1 MTMEGL
7 AMVRGRSFTTL
18 VAGAAITAGLAVAT
32 PAAVAATTAGGT
44 AATAPGAP
52 GAPSYF
58 DLARKDCVGTAAAQG
73 SKVWYT
79 VAGGVLSDVYEPTID
94 NTDVSTL
101 QYIVTDGS
109 TFTDLQARDMTY
121 TVIADPTGMACTVTS
136 TDAKHGFR
144 LITTYIT
151 DPASDTVLMHTRLQ
165 AMPGSGTNLAGLHLY
180 ARLDAHVNGNGG
192 GGSANA
198 GANSGVVDTSA
209 GPPVPVIFSTN
220 TVTNAVNRDYAVPT
234 YMALAGAPAQAASVG
249 YAGTASDGLT
259 QLDAAHTLT
268 PYASA
273 PDGHIV
279 ATEDVT
285 PGHGNSVNLALGFG
299 RTQAQSVNSAEG
311 SLSHP
316 FAQIAASYLHG
327 WVAYDAGL
335 RPPAARFPGLS
346 LGQAASLVSHYYLS
360 ANVLKASEDKTYPG
374 AIVAGLASP
383 WGQSVPAGVTANG
396 EPSYF
401 GSYREVFARDLYEA
415 FTGLLADGDVATA
428 RAATLFLFDRQQLPS
443 GAMPR
448 NSLLN
453 GKAAPDTGGTQLDEA
468 AYPILMAYL
477 AGLGGD
483 SALWKDH
490 IRAAADFLVANGPSD
505 GVERWEE
512 QTGYSPSTIAAEI
525 AGLTAASAIAASHG
539 DTERAN
545 LYQATADDFQR
556 QIKSWTVTTSGPYAS
571 RYFIRLSKTGDPNA
585 AISYSLGNGGPTL
598 DQRAVVDGGF
608 QELVR
613 LGELPVT
620 DPDVQASLAV
630 LDKQIS
636 VSTPSGTG
644 YYRYGNDAAK
654 GSADGYGDCYQPSQ
668 TSCTTSG
675 APWPPTD
682 TGTGHL
688 WPNLSGERAESDL
701 AAGSA
706 SGAES
711 LLQAM
716 IKFSSGV
723 GLVPEQAWEDPD
735 LAASP
740 YGSDPAT
747 ASIGFTDGQAAGSAS
762 PLTWAQAQ
770 ELRLIASL
778 GTGRNVDTPA
788 ITTAR
793 YITSGPPGSLPVTI
807 TAPAQGSTL
816 ATAST
821 TVTGTTS
828 PGSAVTVE
836 SADTTTGAPASVTST
851 TAASDGSFSATV
863 PVSFGS
869 NAITVSAT
877 APGGRSTGYGQVT
890 VTNEGGGSTVLDVT
904 DPAGDDNGP
913 GTYQYPTD
921 PSFHAGAFDLTRFQV
936 LSDGTFAYL
945 RATLANLDP
954 TFGATDGA
962 QLLDVYV
969 HVPGASATSTQA
981 AFASRNYTIAP
992 AGAWSQRVEVQG
1004 FAPPV
1009 WVDATGNSVGTAS
1022 ALAEQTDRTI
1032 TIALPEAQFGTPG
1045 SGWGFSVVL
1054 TGQDGFSSDQARAF
1068 TATPG
1073 AFTFGVC
1080 APGGTAPV
1088 CSADPTTV
1096 PKAVDVITPP
1106 GVSQASE
1113 LDPTLGPVVIQ
1124 AVTVP

>member
-1 MTMEGL
+1 ML
-7 AMVRGRSFTTL
+7 RARGFITL
-18 VAGAAITAGLAVAT
+18 VAGAALVAGLAVAT
-32 PAAVAATTAGGT
+32 PAATAAPA
-44 AATAPGAP
+44 ARAADATAPGAP

-58 DLARKDCVGTAAAQG
+58 NLARKDCVGTAAAQG

-79 VAGGVLSDVYEPTID
+79 VADGVLSDVYEPTID
-94 NTDVSTL
+94 NTNVSTL

-109 TFTDLQARDMTY
+109 TFSDLQARDMTY
-121 TVIADPTGMACTVTS
+121 TVTADSTGMACTVTS
-136 TDAKHGFR
+136 IDTKHGFR

-151 DPASDTVLMHTRLQ
+151 DPARDTVLMQTSLKNL
-165 AMPGSGTNLAGLHLY
+165 PGSGTNTSRLRLY

-192 GGSANA
+192 GGSENA
-198 GANSGVVDTSA
+198 GANSGVVDTSTGA
-209 GPPVPVIFSTN
+209 SVPVIFSTN

-234 YMALAGAPAQAASVG
+234 FMALAASTPVRTASVG
-249 YAGTASDGLT
+249 YEGTASDGLN
-259 QLDAAHTLT
+259 QLDATHSLT
-268 PYASA
+268 SYTSA

-285 PGHGNSVNLALGFG
+285 PANGNSVTLALGFG
-299 RTQAQSVNSAEG
+299 RTQAQSLSVAQG
-311 SLSHP
+311 SLSNP
-316 FAQIAASYLHG
+316 FGQTSARYRTG
-327 WVAYDAGL
+327 WMRYDAGL
-335 RPPAARFPGLS
+335 KPPPTNLPGLTPS
-346 LGQAASLVSHYYLS
+346 QVASHYYLS
-360 ANVLKASEDKTYPG
+360 ANVLKASEDKTFPG
-374 AIVAGLASP
+374 AIVASLASP
-383 WGQSVPAGVTANG
+383 WGQSVPAGVLANG
-396 EPSYF
+396 QPSYF
-401 GSYREVFARDLYEA
+401 GSYREVFSRDLYEA
-415 FTGLLADGDVATA
+415 FTGLLADGDLATA

-453 GKAAPDTGGTQLDEA
+453 GKPAPDTGGTQLDEA

-483 SALWKDH
+483 SALYKGH
-490 IRAAADFLVANGPSD
+490 ILPAADFLVANGPSD

-539 DTERAN
+539 DTERAH
-545 LYQATADDFQR
+545 LYQATADEFQR
-556 QIKSWTVTTSGPYAS
+556 QIKSWTVTTSGPYAP

-585 AISYSLGNGGPTL
+585 AISYNLGNGGPTL

-620 DPDVQASLAV
+620 DSDVKASLAV
-630 LDKQIS
+630 LDQQIS

-644 YYRYGNDAAK
+644 YYRYGNDAKK

-668 TSCTTSG
+668 SSCSVSG

-706 SGAES
+706 SGARS

-716 IKFSSGV
+716 INFSSGV
-723 GLVPEQAWEDPD
+723 GLVPEQAWENAD

-740 YGSDPAT
+740 FGSDPAT
-747 ASIGFTDGQAAGSAS
+747 ASIGFTNGKAAGSAS

-778 GTGRNVDTPA
+778 GIGRNVDTPA

-793 YITSGPPGSLPVTI
+793 YVTHGPPGSLPVTI
-807 TAPAQGSTL
+807 TAPAQGSGLTGS
-816 ATAST
+816 ST
-821 TVTGTTS
+821 KVTGTTT
-828 PGSAVTVE
+828 PGAAVTV
-836 SADTTTGAPASVTST
+836 AAANTTTGAPASVTST
-851 TAASDGSFSATV
+851 TAAADGSFSVTV

-869 NAITVSAT
+869 NAITVTAT
-877 APGGRSTGYGQVT
+877 ASGGRSTGYAQVT
-890 VTNEGGGSTVLDVT
+890 VSNEGGGSSVLDVT
-904 DPAGDDNGP
+904 DPTGDDNGP

-921 PSFHAGAFDLTRFQV
+921 SSFVAGSFDLTRFQV
-936 LSDGTFAYL
+936 QSDGTFAYL
-945 RATLANLDP
+945 RVTLRTLVP
-954 TFGATDGA
+954 TFGVLDGA

-981 AFASRNYTIAP
+981 AFASRNYAIAS
-992 AGAWSQRVEVQG
+992 AGAWSQRVEAQG
-1004 FAPPV
+1004 FASPV
-1009 WVDATGNSVGTAS
+1009 WVDAAGNSVGTAS
-1022 ALAEQTDRTI
+1022 VLAVQADKTI
-1032 TIALPEAQFGTPG
+1032 TIALPEAQFGTPA

-1054 TGQDGFSSDQARAF
+1054 TGQDGFGTDQARNF

-1073 AFTFGVC
+1073 GFTFGVC
-1080 APGGTAPV
+1080 ASGGTAPV
-1088 CSADPTTV
+1088 CAVNPDTV
-1096 PKAVDVITPP
+1096 PKAMDVITPA
-1106 GVSQASE
+1106 GVDQATE
-1113 LDPTLGPVVIQ
+1113 LDPTKGPVAIQ
-1124 AVTVP
+1124 PVLVP

>member
-1 MTMEGL
+1 M
-7 AMVRGRSFTTL
+7 
-18 VAGAAITAGLAVAT
+18 AGLAVAT
-32 PAAVAATTAGGT
+32 PAATAAATAAT

-94 NTDVSTL
+94 NTNVSTL
-101 QYIVTDGS
+101 QYIVTDGA

-121 TVIADPTGMACTVTS
+121 TVTADPTGMACTVTS
-136 TDAKHGFR
+136 TDAKHGFQ

-151 DPASDTVLMHTRLQ
+151 DTASDTVLMHTRLQ
-165 AMPGSGTNLAGLHLY
+165 DTPGSSTSLAGLHLY

-192 GGSANA
+192 GGSENA

-209 GPPVPVIFSTN
+209 GAPVAVVSSTN

-234 YMALAGAPAQAASVG
+234 YMALAGTPTHAASVG

-259 QLDAAHTLT
+259 QLDAAHALT

-285 PGHGNSVNLALGFG
+285 PGPGHEVTLALGFG
-299 RTQAQSVNSAEG
+299 RSQAQSVSVAEG

-316 FAQIAASYLHG
+316 FALTAAKYLLG
-327 WVAYDAGL
+327 WAVYDAGL
-335 RPPAARFPGLS
+335 RRPAASFAGLTPAR
-346 LGQAASLVSHYYLS
+346 AASLDRYYYLS

-374 AIVAGLASP
+374 AIVASLASP
-383 WGQSVPAGVTANG
+383 WGQSVSAGVTSGG

-415 FTGLLADGDVATA
+415 FTGLMADGDIATA
-428 RAATLFLFDRQQLPS
+428 RAATLFLFDRQQLPD

-483 SALWKDH
+483 ATLWQDH
-490 IRAAADFLVANGPSD
+490 IRPAADFLVANGPSD

-539 DTERAN
+539 DTARAN

-556 QIKSWTVTTSGPYAS
+556 NIKTWTVTTTGPDGP

-598 DQRAVVDGGF
+598 DQRSVLDGGF

-620 DPDVQASLAV
+620 DPDIQASLAV
-630 LDKQIS
+630 IDKNIS

-644 YYRYGNDAAK
+644 YYRYGNSAAK

-668 TSCTTSG
+668 DSCTAAG

-688 WPNLSGERAESDL
+688 WPNLSGERAESDV
-701 AAGSA
+701 AAGST

-716 IKFSSGV
+716 INFSSGV
-723 GLVPEQAWEDPD
+723 GLVPEQAWEDPS

-747 ASIGFTDGQAAGSAS
+747 ASIGFTDGKAAGSAS

-778 GTGRNVDTPA
+778 GSGRNVDTPA

-793 YITSGPPGSLPVTI
+793 YVASGPPGTLPVTI

-816 ATAST
+816 AAAST
-821 TVTGTTS
+821 TVTGTTT

-851 TAASDGSFSATV
+851 TAAADGSFSATV

-869 NAITVSAT
+869 NVITVSAT
-877 APGGRSTGYGQVT
+877 SPGGRSTGYGQVT

-904 DPAGDDNGP
+904 DPTGDDNGP

-921 PSFHAGAFDLTRFQV
+921 SSFVAGSFDLTRFQV

-945 RATLANLDP
+945 RVTLRTLVP
-954 TFGATDGA
+954 TFGVIDGA

-969 HVPGASATSTQA
+969 HVPGATTTSTQA

-992 AGAWSQRVEVQG
+992 SGAWSQRVEVQG
-1004 FAPPV
+1004 FASPV
-1009 WVDATGNSVGTAS
+1009 WVDAGGNSVGTAS
-1022 ALAEQTDRTI
+1022 ALAVQADRTI
-1032 TIALPEAQFGTPG
+1032 TVALPEAQFGTPA
-1045 SGWGFSVVL
+1045 SGWGFTVVL
-1054 TGQDGFSSDQARAF
+1054 TGQDGFSADLARAF

-1073 AFTFGVC
+1073 GFTFGVC
-1080 APGGTAPV
+1080 SPGGTAPI
-1088 CSADPTTV
+1088 CSVDPATV
-1096 PKAVDVITPP
+1096 PKAMDVITPP
-1106 GVSQASE
+1106 GVSQAAE
-1113 LDPTLGPVVIQ
+1113 LNPTLGPVVIQ
-1124 AVTVP
+1124 PVIVP

>member
-1 MTMEGL
+1 MRRRRRFIPL
-7 AMVRGRSFTTL
+7 AAS
-18 VAGAAITAGLAVAT
+18 AALLAGLAVTA
-32 PAAVAATTAGGT
+32 PAATAASAAAT
-44 AATAPGAP
+44 AAAAPGAP

-58 DLARKDCVGTAAAQG
+58 DLARKDCLGTAAGQG

-121 TVIADPTGMACTVTS
+121 TVAADPTGMACTVTS
-136 TDAKHGFR
+136 TDARHGYR
-144 LITTYIT
+144 LVTTYIT
-151 DPASDTVLMHTRLQ
+151 DPARDTVLMHTSLQ
-165 AMPGSGTNLAGLHLY
+165 ALPGSGVSLAGLHLY

-198 GANSGVVDTSA
+198 GANSGTVDAS
-209 GPPVPVIFSTN
+209 GVPVVFSTN
-220 TVTNAVNRDYAVPT
+220 TVTNAANRDYAVPT
-234 YMALAGAPAQAASVG
+234 YLALASTPPGTASVG
-249 YAGTASDGLT
+249 YAGSASDGLT
-259 QLDAAHTLT
+259 QLDSARALT
-268 PYASA
+268 PYTSA

-279 ATEDVT
+279 ATENVT
-285 PGHGNSVNLALGFG
+285 PGASRQVTLALGFG
-299 RTQAQSVNSAEG
+299 RSQAQSVSVAQS
-311 SLSHP
+311 SLSRP
-316 FAQIAASYLHG
+316 FALTAASYLAG
-327 WVAYDAGL
+327 WAGYDARL
-335 RPPAARFPGLS
+335 RPPPARELR
-346 LGQAASLVSHYYLS
+346 LASHYYLS
-360 ANVLKASEDKTYPG
+360 ANVLKASEDKTFPG
-374 AIVAGLASP
+374 AIVASLASP

-415 FTGLLADGDVATA
+415 FTGLMADGDVAAA
-428 RAATLFLFDRQQLPS
+428 RAATLFLFDRQQLPD

-468 AYPILMAYL
+468 AYPIVMAYL
-477 AGLGGD
+477 TGLGGD
-483 SALWKDH
+483 ASLYQDH
-490 IRAAADFLVANGPSD
+490 IRPAADFLVANGPSD

-525 AGLTAASAIAASHG
+525 AGLTAASAVAASHG
-539 DTERAN
+539 DAARAR

-556 QIKSWTVTTSGPYAS
+556 NIKDWTVTTTGPDGP
-571 RYFIRLSKTGDPNA
+571 RYFIRLSKTGDPDA
-585 AISYSLGNGGPTL
+585 AVSYSLGNGGPTL
-598 DQRAVVDGGF
+598 DQRSVIDGGF

-613 LGELPVT
+613 LGELPVS
-620 DPDVQASLAV
+620 DPDVQASLKV

-668 TSCTTSG
+668 TSCATTG

-706 SGAES
+706 GGAQA

-716 IKFSSGV
+716 ISFSSGV

-735 LAASP
+735 LPASP

-747 ASIGFTDGQAAGSAS
+747 ASIGFVKGQAAGSAS

-770 ELRLIASL
+770 EVRLIASL

-788 ITTAR
+788 LTTAR
-793 YITSGPPGSLPVTI
+793 YVTSGPPGKLPVTI
-807 TAPAQGSTL
+807 TAPAAGSTL
-816 ATAST
+816 ATATT
-821 TVTGTTS
+821 TVTGTTA
-828 PGSAVTVE
+828 PGSAVTVA
-836 SADTTTGAPASVTST
+836 SDDTTTSAATTVVST
-851 TAASDGSFSATV
+851 TAGSDGSFSVTV
-863 PVSFGS
+863 PVSFGT
-869 NAITVSAT
+869 NAITAT
-877 APGGRSTGYGQVT
+877 ATANGGRSTGYAQIT

-904 DPAGDDNGP
+904 DLSGDDNGP

-921 PSFHAGAFDLTRFQV
+921 ASFHAGAFDLTRFQV

-945 RATLANLDP
+945 RTTLANLDP
-954 TFGATDGA
+954 TFGQTDGA
-962 QLLDVYV
+962 QLLDLYV
-969 HVPGASATSTQA
+969 HVPGAAATSTAA
-981 AFASRNYTIAP
+981 AFASRNYQIASS
-992 AGAWSQRVEVQG
+992 GAWSQRIEVQG
-1004 FAPPV
+1004 FASPV
-1009 WVDATGNSVGTAS
+1009 WVNAGGTSVGTAS
-1022 ALAEQTDRTI
+1022 VLAEQADRTI
-1032 TIALPEAQFGTPG
+1032 TIALPEAQFGTPA

-1054 TGQDGFSSDQARAF
+1054 TGQDGFGTDQARNF
-1068 TATPG
+1068 TPTAG
-1073 AFTFGVC
+1073 GFTFGVC
-1080 APGGTAPV
+1080 APGGTAPICPV
-1088 CSADPTTV
+1088 DPNTV
-1096 PKAVDVITPP
+1096 PKAMDVLTPA
-1106 GVSQASE
+1106 GVSQATE
-1113 LDPTLGPVVIQ
+1113 LDPTRGPVIIQ
-1124 AVTVP
+1124 PVPVP

>member
-1 MTMEGL
+1 MRRRRRFIPL
-7 AMVRGRSFTTL
+7 AAS
-18 VAGAAITAGLAVAT
+18 AALLAGLAVTA
-32 PAAVAATTAGGT
+32 PAATAASAAAT
-44 AATAPGAP
+44 AAAAPGAP

-58 DLARKDCVGTAAAQG
+58 DLARKDCLGTAAGQG

-121 TVIADPTGMACTVTS
+121 TVAADPTGMACTVTS
-136 TDAKHGFR
+136 TDARHGYR
-144 LITTYIT
+144 LVTTYIT
-151 DPASDTVLMHTRLQ
+151 DPARDTVLMHTSLQ
-165 AMPGSGTNLAGLHLY
+165 ALPGSGVSLAGLHLY

-198 GANSGVVDTSA
+198 GANSGTVDAS
-209 GPPVPVIFSTN
+209 GVPVVFSTN
-220 TVTNAVNRDYAVPT
+220 TVTNAANRDYAVPT
-234 YMALAGAPAQAASVG
+234 YLALASTPPGTASVG
-249 YAGTASDGLT
+249 YAGSASDGLT
-259 QLDAAHTLT
+259 QLDSARALT
-268 PYASA
+268 PYTSA

-279 ATEDVT
+279 ATENVT
-285 PGHGNSVNLALGFG
+285 PGASRQVTLALGFG
-299 RTQAQSVNSAEG
+299 RSQAQSVSVAQS
-311 SLSHP
+311 SLSRP
-316 FAQIAASYLHG
+316 FALTAASYLAG
-327 WVAYDAGL
+327 WAGYDARL
-335 RPPAARFPGLS
+335 RPPPARELR
-346 LGQAASLVSHYYLS
+346 LASHYYLS
-360 ANVLKASEDKTYPG
+360 ANVLKASEDKTFPG
-374 AIVAGLASP
+374 AIVASLASP

-415 FTGLLADGDVATA
+415 FTGLMADGDVAAA
-428 RAATLFLFDRQQLPS
+428 RAATLFLFDRQQLPD

-468 AYPILMAYL
+468 AYPIVMAYL
-477 AGLGGD
+477 TGLGGD
-483 SALWKDH
+483 ASLYQDH
-490 IRAAADFLVANGPSD
+490 IRPAADFLVANGPSD

-525 AGLTAASAIAASHG
+525 AGLTAASAVAASHG
-539 DTERAN
+539 DAARAR

-556 QIKSWTVTTSGPYAS
+556 NIKDWTVTTTGPDGP
-571 RYFIRLSKTGDPNA
+571 RYFIRLSKTGDPDA
-585 AISYSLGNGGPTL
+585 AVSYSLGNGGPTL
-598 DQRAVVDGGF
+598 DQRSVIDGGF

-613 LGELPVT
+613 LGELPVS
-620 DPDVQASLAV
+620 DPDVQASLKV

-668 TSCTTSG
+668 TSCATTG

-706 SGAES
+706 GGAQA

-716 IKFSSGV
+716 ISFSSGV

-735 LAASP
+735 LPASP

-747 ASIGFTDGQAAGSAS
+747 ASIGFVKGQAAGSAS

-770 ELRLIASL
+770 EVRLIASL

-788 ITTAR
+788 LTTAR
-793 YITSGPPGSLPVTI
+793 YVTSGPPGKLPVTI
-807 TAPAQGSTL
+807 TAPAAGSTL
-816 ATAST
+816 ATATT
-821 TVTGTTS
+821 TVTGTTA
-828 PGSAVTVE
+828 PGSAVTVA
-836 SADTTTGAPASVTST
+836 SDDTTTSAATTVVST
-851 TAASDGSFSATV
+851 TAGSDGSFSVTV
-863 PVSFGS
+863 PVSFGT
-869 NAITVSAT
+869 NAITAT
-877 APGGRSTGYGQVT
+877 ATANGGRSTGYAQIT

-904 DPAGDDNGP
+904 DLSGDDNGP

-921 PSFHAGAFDLTRFQV
+921 ASFHAGAFDLTRFQV

-945 RATLANLDP
+945 RTTLANLDP
-954 TFGATDGA
+954 TFGQTDGA

-969 HVPGASATSTQA
+969 HVPGAAATSTAA
-981 AFASRNYTIAP
+981 AFASRNYQIASS
-992 AGAWSQRVEVQG
+992 GAWSQRIEVQG
-1004 FAPPV
+1004 FASPV
-1009 WVDATGNSVGTAS
+1009 WVNAGGTSVGTAS
-1022 ALAEQTDRTI
+1022 VLAEQADRTI
-1032 TIALPEAQFGTPG
+1032 TIALPEAQFGTPA

-1054 TGQDGFSSDQARAF
+1054 TGQDGFGTDQARNF
-1068 TATPG
+1068 TPTAG
-1073 AFTFGVC
+1073 GFTFGVC
-1080 APGGTAPV
+1080 APGGTAPICPV
-1088 CSADPTTV
+1088 DPNTV
-1096 PKAVDVITPP
+1096 PKAMDVLTPA
-1106 GVSQASE
+1106 GVSQATE
-1113 LDPTLGPVVIQ
+1113 LDPTRGPVIIQ
-1124 AVTVP
+1124 PVPVP